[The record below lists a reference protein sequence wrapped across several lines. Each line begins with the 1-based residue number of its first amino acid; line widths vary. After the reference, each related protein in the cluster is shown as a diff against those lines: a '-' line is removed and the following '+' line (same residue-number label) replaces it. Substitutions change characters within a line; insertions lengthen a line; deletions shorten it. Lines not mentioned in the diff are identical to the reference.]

1 MNKNYKQAGVV
12 HFGPAETLEIKHI
25 PKPVLEHGQVFIR
38 ITSSSINPI
47 DVKTRS
53 GLGYVAQAKAD
64 DAFLPLGYDVLG
76 VVEEISEGVSDLSVG
91 DSVLGMVGFPATP
104 GCYATH
110 VIAQHEELIVVDT
123 KVSEELAG
131 LSLAGLTALQSLEK
145 LDANA
150 GTLFVNAP
158 TGGVGHLALQ
168 LGALKGFDVVAVTTR
183 KSLIESLNFDIAVMS
198 YEEFFSESRSGQLLD
213 LVGGELACKMLSN
226 LMTDTKFVTVPSI
239 TKDTVIKHGESL
251 GAQGEGIL
259 VQTNLNHLNELY
271 KAVASQQV
279 SLVVSKKFKL
289 DDIAMAHRYVE
300 QGEHFGKVI
309 IVA

>member
-1 MNKNYKQAGVV
+1 MDKNYKQAGVV
-12 HFGPAETLEIKHI
+12 HFGPADTLEIKHI

-47 DVKTRS
+47 DVKTRC

-76 VVEEISEGVSDLSVG
+76 VVEAVGEGVSDLAVG
-91 DSVLGMVGFPATP
+91 ETVMGMVGFPQTP

-110 VIAQHEELIVVDT
+110 VTAHREELIAIDA
-123 KVSEELAG
+123 KVSEDLAG

-145 LDANA
+145 LDVNA
-150 GTLFVNAP
+150 GTLFINAP

-168 LGALKGFDVVAVTTR
+168 LAALKGFDIVAVTTR
-183 KSLIESLNFDIAVMS
+183 KALIASLNFNVTVMS

-226 LMTDTKFVTVPSI
+226 LMADTKFVTVPSI
-239 TKDTVIKHGESL
+239 TKDAVIKHGESL

-259 VQTNLNHLNELY
+259 VQTNPNHLNELY
-271 KAVASQQV
+271 KTVVTQQV
-279 SLVVSKKFKL
+279 HLVVSKKFKL
-289 DDIAMAHRYVE
+289 DEIALAHKYVE